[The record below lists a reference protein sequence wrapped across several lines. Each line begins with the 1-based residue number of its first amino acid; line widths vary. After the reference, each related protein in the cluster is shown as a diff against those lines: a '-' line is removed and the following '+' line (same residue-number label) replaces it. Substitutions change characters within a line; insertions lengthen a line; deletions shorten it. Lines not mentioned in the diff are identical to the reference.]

1 MKKCRFFIVLFLM
14 VYMVLMAACKQSN
27 TPVISSSDVDKV
39 IILVKTDQE
48 TELKWKAEDLNFLK
62 KFVGNINLVFGQN
75 DENTQRFDRTLT
87 EKQKKVEYQ
96 VEFYN
101 KSKIIQD
108 IKISEGNKLTIDKK
122 EYTIDEKKENALDS
136 LKNLLLTVAR

>member
-1 MKKCRFFIVLFLM
+1 
-14 VYMVLMAACKQSN
+14 MVLMAACKQSN